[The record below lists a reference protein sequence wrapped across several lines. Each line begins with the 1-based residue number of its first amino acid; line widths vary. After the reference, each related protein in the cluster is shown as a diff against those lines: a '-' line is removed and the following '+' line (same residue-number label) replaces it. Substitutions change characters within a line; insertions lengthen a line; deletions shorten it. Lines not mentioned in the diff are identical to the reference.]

1 MTATATDRNADSTTD
16 TRVYVT
22 VKSLVSLQKDAH
34 GFSFLP
40 RQAVRSKLTG
50 RRMSSLRGRGLNFE
64 EIRQYRPGDDIRT
77 MDWKVTNRT
86 GRPHVRAY
94 TEERE
99 RPVLFVLDQRQ
110 SMFFGSIEKMKSVA
124 AAELAA
130 LIAWRVIDVG
140 DRIGALIF
148 NDTLVKDVKPGR
160 HRSDV
165 LHILKHVERFNNLL
179 RTRPQDVSSVDS
191 LNRALL
197 QTSRLVTH
205 DHLVVVI
212 SDMAGWD
219 ETSIKL
225 LVKMSQHNDIIVSQ
239 VIDALEKRLPDQKGL
254 IVSDGRLQVDINGKN
269 DTTRSQFNQYQS
281 DVKERLKAALN
292 KHGISVLSLMT
303 DRATATQV
311 RSAIG
316 LHKATTGA

>member
-1 MTATATDRNADSTTD
+1 
-16 TRVYVT
+16 
-22 VKSLVSLQKDAH
+22 
-34 GFSFLP
+34 
-40 RQAVRSKLTG
+40 
-50 RRMSSLRGRGLNFE
+50 MSSLRGRGLNFE
-64 EIRQYRPGDDIRT
+64 EIRPYRSGDDIRT

-110 SMFFGSIEKMKSVA
+110 SMFFGSVERMKSVA

-148 NDTLVKDVKPGR
+148 NDTLLKDIRPGR

-165 LHILKHVERFNNLL
+165 LHILKQVERFNNLL
-179 RTRPQDVSSVDS
+179 RARPQTVSPVES
-191 LNRALL
+191 LNRALVH
-197 QTSRLVTH
+197 TSRLVTH

-219 ETSIKL
+219 DTSVKL
-225 LVKMSQHNDIIVSQ
+225 LVKISQHNDIVISQ
-239 VIDALEKRLPDQKGL
+239 VGDPLEENLPDETGL
-254 IVSDGRLQVDINGKN
+254 IVSDGRLQIDINGKEQK
-269 DTTRSQFNQYQS
+269 TRARFKQYQS
-281 DVKERLKAALN
+281 GERKRLKTALN
-292 KHGISVLSLMT
+292 KHGISILSLLT
-303 DRATATQV
+303 NRTIVTQV

-316 LHKATTGA
+316 LSKATTGG

>member
-1 MTATATDRNADSTTD
+1 MIAADRNADLATD
-16 TRVYVT
+16 TRIYVT

-40 RQAVRSKLTG
+40 RRAVRSKLTG

-64 EIRQYRPGDDIRT
+64 EIRQYRSGDDIRT

-110 SMFFGSIEKMKSVA
+110 SMFFGSVEKMKSVV

-148 NDTLVKDVKPGR
+148 NDTLVKDIKPGR

-179 RTRPQDVSSVDS
+179 RARPQGVSSVES

-197 QTSRLVTH
+197 HTSRLLTH

-219 ETSIKL
+219 ETSVKL
-225 LVKMSQHNDIIVSQ
+225 LVKMSQHNDIVISRVSD
-239 VIDALEKRLPDQKGL
+239 ILERHLPDQKDL
-254 IVSDGRLQVDINGKN
+254 VVSDGRLQIDIDGRHEK
-269 DTTRSQFNQYQS
+269 TRTQFNQSQS
-281 DVKERLKAALN
+281 SDRERLKTALN
-292 KHGISVLSLMT
+292 KHGISFLSLMT
-303 DRATATQV
+303 NRTTVTQL

-316 LHKATTGA
+316 LDKATVGS